1 MKRLMIFFIAILGC
15 MNLVAQK
22 QADIML
28 MAAFQT
34 KDNEITASAKEL
46 LLKKIREEINREGF
60 SGVSGSRFIV
70 MANPQII
77 DKQQNGQL
85 LMYTYE
91 IQFTVTDLV
100 ADKTYSSFTARAGG
114 VGRNGGQASMDAFR
128 RLNLKKTDMA
138 RNIGESVRQIVEY
151 YNANCTSILARTN
164 IYLEAKQYEAAMA
177 NLAFIPDMHNLS
189 CGREYNDMLLKAYTQ
204 YNAYKC
210 EMALTEARKEWAL
223 NPTIHGAGNI
233 SRILSGIQL
242 NAACR
247 EEFNTLTSQIGKKL
261 VQDQFDE
268 KEFIRKIYESEVA
281 LERDLIHASRD
292 IAVEYYRNSRPDVYL
307 LVH

>member
-1 MKRLMIFFIAILGC
+1 MKRLMILFIATIGC

-28 MAAFQT
+28 MAALQT
-34 KDNEITASAKEL
+34 KDNEISGAAKGL
-46 LLKKIREEINREGF
+46 LLNKIRDEINREGY
-60 SGVSGSRFIV
+60 SGVAGSRFIV

-114 VGRNGGQASMDAFR
+114 AGRNGSQASMDAFR
-128 RLNLKKTDMA
+128 RLNLKKTEMSK
-138 RNIGESVRQIVEY
+138 NIAESVRQIVEY
-151 YNANCTSILARTN
+151 YNANCKSILARTN

-189 CGREYNDMLLKAYTQ
+189 CSREYNDMLLKAYTQ
-204 YNAYKC
+204 YSAHKC

-223 NPTIHGAGNI
+223 NPTINGAGKI
-233 SRILSGIQL
+233 SEILSGIQL

-247 EEFNTLTSQIGKKL
+247 EEFNALTSQIGKKL
-261 VQDQFDE
+261 EQDQFDE

-281 LERDLIHASRD
+281 IERDLIQASRE
-292 IAVEYYRNSRPDVYL
+292 IAVEYYRNSRPEVYL